1 MTIWTK
7 VNLRNIFENIL
18 RDKEY
23 IGTYKD
29 QKTYSYFDSGFVRE
43 ILESKINESTEIALF
58 CSAQG
63 SVSIRN
69 EKDILVV
76 VNSDGMIITHGVL
89 AWREL
94 VGVATMSLL
103 LYKIEYANANN
114 FCSPACTFISFG
126 WSKSTKKII
135 EQKQMKLLNKK
146 KMRSSMGDK
155 PKDAIPYEEKKNA
168 RA

>member
-1 MTIWTK
+1 MTTWPK

-103 LYKIEYANANN
+103 LYKIEYANTNN
-114 FCSPACTFISFG
+114 FCSPACTL
-126 WSKSTKKII
+126 KII

>member
-43 ILESKINESTEIALF
+43 ILESKINESTKVALF
-58 CSAQG
+58 CSVQG
-63 SVSIRN
+63 SVSIHN

-76 VNSDGMIITHGVL
+76 VNSDGMIIAHGVL
-89 AWREL
+89 AWWEL

-103 LYKIEYANANN
+103 LYKIDYANANN
-114 FCSPACTFISFG
+114 FCSPACTFIPFG
-126 WSKSTKKII
+126 WTKSTKKII
-135 EQKQMKLLNKK
+135 EPKKMKLLNKK
-146 KMRSSMGDK
+146 KDK
-155 PKDAIPYEEKKNA
+155 IKHG
-168 RA
+168 R